1 LVGTCRFSTLRR
13 VRPDGFLKI
22 ISKQVKLNM
31 TDIHTEEI
39 TYLADGIE
47 MKGYIAWDSTNGGP
61 RPGVLVVHEWWGCNE
76 YVQRRARMLAEAG
89 YTGFALDLYGGGVN
103 AANPDEAGELMNA
116 RIEDMEGTRARFNA
130 ALDALKAHHTVDA
143 DRTGAIGYCFGGG
156 VVTHMARM
164 GADLDVSGSFH
175 GAVGLAAV
183 DGPASFDCRVMVY
196 NGEAD
201 TLIGDDQIKGF
212 KRVMDRTGAKYDFIQ
227 LPGALHGFSNPLAT
241 SKGEEYGLPLAYNE
255 LADQSSWAHL
265 LLTMEHTFA

>member
-1 LVGTCRFSTLRR
+1 
-13 VRPDGFLKI
+13 
-22 ISKQVKLNM
+22 M
-31 TDIHTEEI
+31 ADIHTEEI
-39 TYLADGIE
+39 TYTGNGIE
-47 MKGYIAWDSTNGGP
+47 MKGYIAWDSNKGGP

-89 YTGFALDLYGGGVN
+89 FTGMAVDLYGGGHT

-116 RIEDMEGTRARFNA
+116 RIDDMEGTRARFMA
-130 ALDALKAHHTVDA
+130 ALDALKAHPGVDG

-164 GADLDVSGSFH
+164 GAPLMVTGSFH
-175 GAVGLAAV
+175 GAVGLAAM
-183 DGPASFDCRVMVY
+183 DGPGQIDCRIMVY

-201 TLIGDDQIKGF
+201 VLIGEDQISGF
-212 KRVMDRTGAKYDFIQ
+212 KAEMAKTGAHYDFIQ

-241 SKGEEYGLPLAYNE
+241 TNGQKYDLPLAYNE

-265 LLTMEHTFA
+265 LLTLEDVFKDK